1 MENDAA
7 TPDLI
12 LDAAEAL
19 FARQGFPATTIKQ
32 IGTAAGVNPALIYY
46 YFGDK
51 EKLYRALLKRL
62 FGRMASGAGGSL
74 AAGGAAPEAAVR
86 GLIGFQSMLLVSN
99 PNLPPLIVRELLDHQ
114 AAHAGEGLT
123 ELAANVF
130 GRLRDLIAAG
140 QEAGVFRRDLDPLFC
155 AISAISLVP
164 YLHLAKPAVGILL
177 GHGPEGPTRDE
188 MEAYGRHAAEFVLSA
203 LAARPDDSPDAARDG
218 DQSGSTSDSTP
229 VDPDSRSD
237 DE

>member
-62 FGRMASGAGGSL
+62 FGRMVSGAGGSI
-74 AAGGAAPEAAVR
+74 AAGGVAPEAAVR
-86 GLIGFQSMLLVSN
+86 GLIGFQSALLISN

-114 AAHAGEGLT
+114 AAHAGEGIA

-164 YLHLAKPAVGILL
+164 YLHLARPAVGLL
-177 GHGPEGPTRDE
+177 MGHGPEGPTRDE
-188 MEAYGRHAAEFVLSA
+188 MEAYSRHAAEFVLSA
-203 LAARPDDSPDAARDG
+203 LAARPDDSSHAAPDG
-218 DQSGSTSDSTP
+218 DRSGSGSASDSMSAH
-229 VDPDSRSD
+229 SRSD
-237 DE
+237 EE